1 MHVYQMRSSN
11 QSIVSATQARLTTC
25 MNALRDVSKVWLVA
39 KMVHTLFESILGN
52 KVLEE
57 RLQKAA
63 GRRHTKNKGVPSVNG
78 GATRPKDTPPMDIN
92 EAQKRKF
99 EEMELGYSNGP
110 PAPQMSYERS
120 RPQSPALTPARD
132 VPPQQNPG
140 QQQMPHMSRNSPPV
154 QQQHADAFLGTSRQ
168 NTRPNTPFNTFSYPG
183 TPPDLFLHT
192 RNSPKI
198 SDDLWQNYQPDQLFP
213 PDTNQLF
220 PLQSPDQQMVD
231 PALRGMSQSQ
241 HGPFAPPQP
250 HSQSPTNHMH
260 LPPQAP
266 QANMQQQQQM
276 YADPNS
282 WQYQGG
288 MQQQRPDDQWS
299 NTSGTSAIV
308 PTALNVGDWFEF
320 FGIPNGEMSAL
331 SGQQGAPGG
340 YG

>member
-1 MHVYQMRSSN
+1 MH
-11 QSIVSATQARLTTC
+11 
-25 MNALRDVSKVWLVA
+25 ALRDVSKVWLVA

-63 GRRHTKNKGVPSVNG
+63 GRRHAKNKGGAPSANG
-78 GATRPKDTPPMDIN
+78 GATKAKDTPPVDPS

-99 EEMELGYSNGP
+99 EEMEFGYSNGP

-120 RPQSPALTPARD
+120 RPQSPVLTPAREL
-132 VPPQQNPG
+132 PQQNQG
-140 QQQMPHMSRNSPPV
+140 QQTMPQIARNSPPV
-154 QQQHADAFLGTSRQ
+154 QHNADVFLGTSRQ

-213 PDTNQLF
+213 PETNSLF
-220 PLQSPDQQMVD
+220 PLQSPDQHMVD

-241 HGPFAPPQP
+241 QGPFAPPPP
-250 HSQSPTNHMH
+250 HTQSPTNQMH
-260 LPPQAP
+260 PPPQAP
-266 QANMQQQQQM
+266 QANMQQQQQQQQM

-282 WQYQGG
+282 WQYQAS
-288 MQQQRPDDQWS
+288 MQQRPDDQWS

-320 FGIPNGEMSAL
+320 FGIPNGDITAL
-331 SGQQGAPGG
+331 GGLQGAGAGGG